1 MKSWYQWISF
11 IVLVAVLLA
20 KIGTGRPEFSKAAE
34 VNLQDWEYC
43 LNEEATGMIITK
55 YNGTDQEL
63 MIPDTIEGYPV
74 VKIGDS
80 AFEGNINMT
89 GDLTIP
95 DSVKV
100 IGRDAFNGCSR
111 LNGRL
116 TLPENLEEIGESA
129 FRDCNFTGTLHIPSG
144 ITVFNSYVFQGCD
157 FSGLLILPEKTTY
170 IGYDAFGD
178 CRYLTGLLKIPDGVD
193 YIGELAFRNCN
204 GIEQLALSTKVS
216 IIRAGT
222 FECCSS
228 LQKALVPKEVNAIEE
243 GAFSHCY
250 SLTIYGYAESEAYS
264 YAKKNSIPF
273 VDVEAPTP
281 TPTIEPTQKPTLA
294 PTQEPTPEPTLAPT
308 QEPTTEPTIEPTQEP
323 TTEPTIEPTQE
334 PTTTP
339 TIEPAKE
346 PTSKSTEEPTKKSTS
361 APLDSQYNQ
370 AGVNIRAG
378 DLMIYH
384 FTKKKGDQAGICWRK
399 NNPATSYEIYRSTK
413 KSKGYRLV
421 KRVSS
426 EKTSW
431 VDKKAKRGKIYYYK
445 MRAVYRWNGSS
456 ITGSFTKPVKTKRQY
471 LRTPKYAAK
480 RVKKGSTHYIRVSI
494 KKKEGK
500 YIELYFQRKGKKKK
514 RIHLTSNRLK
524 KTYKLQYNPKEKK
537 MTLWL
542 RTYKKKGKK
551 KRYSQYA
558 KRKV

>member
-20 KIGTGRPEFSKAAE
+20 KIETGRPEFSKAAE

-74 VKIGDS
+74 VEIGDG
-80 AFEGNINMT
+80 AFKGNINMT

-100 IGRDAFNGCSR
+100 IGSYAFDECSR

-116 TLPENLEEIGESA
+116 TLPENLEEIGQFA
-129 FRDCNFTGTLHIPSG
+129 FHDCNFTGTLHIPSG
-144 ITVFNSYVFQGCD
+144 ITVFNSNVFFGCD

-170 IGYDAFGD
+170 IGYAAFSD

-193 YIGELAFRNCN
+193 YIGELAFTNCN

-216 IIRAGT
+216 IIRAYT

-228 LQKALVPKEVNAIEE
+228 LQKVLIPKEVNSIEE
-243 GAFSHCY
+243 GAFSSCY
-250 SLTIYGYAESEAYS
+250 DLTIYGYAESEAYS

-281 TPTIEPTQKPTLA
+281 TPTAEPTPEPTEEPTQKPTLA
-294 PTQEPTPEPTLAPT
+294 PTQEPT
-308 QEPTTEPTIEPTQEP
+308 QKPTIEPTKEP
-323 TTEPTIEPTQE
+323 TPTIEPTL
-334 PTTTP
+334 TP
-339 TIEPAKE
+339 TIEPTME
-346 PTSKSTEEPTKKSTS
+346 PTSKFTEEPTKKSTS
-361 APLDSQYNQ
+361 APMESQYNQ
-370 AGVNIRAG
+370 TGVNVRAG
-378 DLMIYH
+378 DLMIYD
-384 FTKKKGDQAGICWRK
+384 FTKRKGDQAGICWRK

-431 VDKKAKRGKIYYYK
+431 VDKKAKRGKTYYYK